1 MASREGGK
9 RHKKVPPQIG
19 LELGPSESTRKRG
32 AREDMEVPPKKRVR
46 GPALEGD
53 EEEEG

>member
-1 MASREGGK
+1 MRQRQSPRQS
-9 RHKKVPPQIG
+9 PQIG